1 MEALPL
7 DMPKTFIVNVSALE
21 GFESAVR
28 ILDIEPA
35 DGVNILREPEEVIA
49 RVVAPRVE
57 EEEEEVVDE
66 ELDGEISE
74 DASDASEDGSE
85 EVSAEE

>member
-7 DMPKTFIVNVSALE
+7 DMPETFIVNVSALE

-28 ILDIEPA
+28 ISDIETA

-57 EEEEEVVDE
+57 EE
-66 ELDGEISE
+66 G
-74 DASDASEDGSE
+74 E
-85 EVSAEE
+85 EVSAEEINSNKIYPIKIYLQK